1 MKHNIGQKL
10 ALYPTPATVVG
21 TVGEGGKVNWLL
33 VAHVG
38 IVSHSKML
46 LSIHSSHHSIKAID
60 ETKRLSVNI
69 IDEQFV
75 AAADYTGTVS
85 GAKTDKSGVLPYHLG
100 EAGMP
105 VIEKSPLVMECEV
118 IDTYEIDGFKNYICT
133 ILNTYVEETMLDEK
147 SKPDYEKLKPVLFE
161 MPTYKYLRTGDII
174 GDCVKMG
181 KAYGETL
188 INKPVMNEEPVW
200 VAASKNK

>member
-1 MKHNIGQKL
+1 MKKNIGQKL

-38 IVSHSKML
+38 IVSHSKLL
-46 LSIHSSHHSIKAID
+46 LSIHSAHHSIKAID
-60 ETKRLSVNI
+60 TTKRLSINI
-69 IDEQFV
+69 IDEAFV

-85 GAKTDKSGVLPYHLG
+85 GAKTDKSAIFPYHLG

-105 VIEKSPLVMECEV
+105 VIEQSPLVMECEV
-118 IDTYEIDGFKNYICT
+118 IDTYEIDGFKNYICS
-133 ILNTYVEETMLDEK
+133 ILNTYIEEDKLDEND
-147 SKPDYEKLKPVLFE
+147 KPDYAKLKPVLFE

-181 KAYGETL
+181 KAYGEIL
-188 INKPVMNEEPVW
+188 K
-200 VAASKNK
+200 

>member
-1 MKHNIGQKL
+1 MKQNIGQKL

-21 TVGEGGKVNWLL
+21 TVGKEGKVNWLV

-38 IVSHSKML
+38 IVSHSKL
-46 LSIHSSHHSIKAID
+46 LMSIHSAHHSVKAID

-69 IDEQFV
+69 IDEAFV

-85 GAKTDKSGVLPYHLG
+85 GTKTDKSAIFPYHLG

-105 VIEKSPLVMECEV
+105 VIEQSPLVMECEV

-133 ILNTYVEETMLDEK
+133 ILNTYIEEDMLDEK
-147 SKPDYEKLKPVLFE
+147 DKPDYAKLKPVLFE

-188 INKPVMNEEPVW
+188 K
-200 VAASKNK
+200 

>member
-1 MKHNIGQKL
+1 MDETASHTFKIMKKNIGQKL

-21 TVGEGGKVNWLL
+21 TVGEDGKVNWLL
-33 VAHVG
+33 IAHIG
-38 IVSHSKML
+38 IVSHSKIL
-46 LSIHSSHHSIKAID
+46 LSVHSSHHSVKAID
-60 ETKRLSVNI
+60 EQHKLSVNI
-69 IDEQFV
+69 IDETFV

-85 GAKTDKSGVLPYHLG
+85 GAKVDKSDIFPYHIG

-105 VIEKSPLVMECEV
+105 VIEQSPLVMECEV
-118 IDTYEIDGFKNYICT
+118 VDTYEIDGFKNYICN
-133 ILNTYVEETMLDEK
+133 ILNTYVEEDMLDEK
-147 SKPDYEKLKPVLFE
+147 GKPDYSKLKPVLFE

-188 INKPVMNEEPVW
+188 K
-200 VAASKNK
+200 

>member
-1 MKHNIGQKL
+1 MKQNIGQKL

-46 LSIHSSHHSIKAID
+46 LSIHSSHHSVKAID

-118 IDTYEIDGFKNYICT
+118 IDTY
-133 ILNTYVEETMLDEK
+133 
-147 SKPDYEKLKPVLFE
+147 
-161 MPTYKYLRTGDII
+161 
-174 GDCVKMG
+174 
-181 KAYGETL
+181 
-188 INKPVMNEEPVW
+188 
-200 VAASKNK
+200 

>member
-69 IDEQFV
+69 IDEQFL

-105 VIEKSPLVMECEV
+105 VIEQSPLVMECEV

-147 SKPDYEKLKPVLFE
+147 GKPDYEKLKPVLFE

-188 INKPVMNEEPVW
+188 K
-200 VAASKNK
+200 